1 MYGYREAMEDVSRI
15 DGEAEPRFKYRITNR
30 ATLLIMDRT
39 FDLASP
45 LMHEYSYWSFIQ
57 ELMDGDPTT
66 LMKSKEKSAF
76 CFNQDDPHWQRYKTV
91 NIASAMVDLEKKIT
105 DYQQENEA
113 YQQLKKKK
121 EAGEEESKQGK
132 TEDDILLAQDL
143 PELKKTNA

>member
-1 MYGYREAMEDVSRI
+1 MEDVSRI
-15 DGEAEPRFKYRITNR
+15 DGEAEPKFKYRITNR
-30 ATLLIMDRT
+30 ATLLIIDRT
-39 FDLASP
+39 FDLAGP
-45 LMHEYSYWSFIQ
+45 LMHEYSYWNFIQ

-66 LMKSKEKSAF
+66 LMKGKKTENAF
-76 CFNQDDPHWQRYKTV
+76 FFNQDDPHWQRYKTV
-91 NIASAMVDLEKKIT
+91 NIASAMVGLEKQIT

-143 PELKKTNA
+143 PELKKTNAQFN